1 VTTAY
6 EYLERRF
13 NLAVRLAG
21 SVSFVVLQ
29 SARLTI
35 VMFLPALALAAV
47 TGIDVYLSILLMGL
61 VCTVYTTHGGMRAVI
76 WTDVAQVVVLLG
88 GAVASLVLIVLGVDG
103 GFSRVIEIGREAGK
117 FHMFNWTWDATMES
131 VWVVVIGSLF
141 IHLVPYTADQAV
153 VQRYLT
159 TKDERQAARAVWTGA
174 LLSAPTSVL
183 FFGVGTALFVFYREH
198 PALLNPTVPTDS
210 VFAWFIGQQ
219 LPPGISGLVVSG
231 VFAAAMSTLSSS
243 MNSIA
248 TTVVVDFYARFRP
261 AAPEPVR
268 TRLAKRITLLVGAG
282 GTASAALL
290 ATWDVQSLW
299 DMFLQSV
306 GLFGSGLAG
315 VFALG
320 IFTRRANAP
329 GALAG
334 LVASAGVLY
343 LVQRHT
349 PVHFFL
355 YAAIGVAA
363 CVVTGYMVSLL
374 TPSVKPSVEGLT
386 IFTRQ
391 PLRLDTAAGTRGMTS

>member
-1 VTTAY
+1 
-6 EYLERRF
+6 
-13 NLAVRLAG
+13 
-21 SVSFVVLQ
+21 
-29 SARLTI
+29 
-35 VMFLPALALAAV
+35 M
-47 TGIDVYLSILLMGL
+47 
-61 VCTVYTTHGGMRAVI
+61 
-76 WTDVAQVVVLLG
+76 
-88 GAVASLVLIVLGVDG
+88 
-103 GFSRVIEIGREAGK
+103 
-117 FHMFNWTWDATMES
+117 
-131 VWVVVIGSLF
+131 
-141 IHLVPYTADQAV
+141 
-153 VQRYLT
+153 
-159 TKDERQAARAVWTGA
+159 
-174 LLSAPTSVL
+174 
-183 FFGVGTALFVFYREH
+183 GTALFAFYREH
-198 PALLNPTVPTDS
+198 PALLNPAIPTDS
-210 VFAWFIGQQ
+210 TFAWFIGQQ

-261 AAPEPVR
+261 AAPESVR
-268 TRLAKRITLLVGAG
+268 TRLAKRLTLIVGAG
-282 GTASAALL
+282 GTASAAVL
-290 ATWDVQSLW
+290 ATWDVKSLW
-299 DMFLQSV
+299 DVFLQSV

-334 LVASAGVLY
+334 LFASAGVLY

-374 TPSVKPSVEGLT
+374 TPSVKPSAEGLT

-391 PLRLDTAAGTRGMTS
+391 PLRLDAAVRTRGMTP